1 MPGLDRTVL
10 DQIDPELALGRIKN
24 DLPSDFI
31 LSPHYGAVFE
41 HVGAQLW
48 GELEAS
54 LRSGNYE
61 PSLPIILEV
70 PKANGITRPGAI
82 LNPTD
87 RLVYQAIVDILA
99 PIGEAQLDR
108 ARTFS
113 HVLQQPDPLR
123 RMFEPGHVTY
133 ERLQA
138 AVKAHCENG
147 NYEFAIRADIASFFE
162 RVYQHN
168 IINLLHSSGC
178 PGPAVNLLE
187 KLLLAWRE
195 KNSHGI
201 LQGMFPSDFLGSFSL
216 CSFDSELDVKGVPS
230 ARYVDDTYI
239 FFQSALEAKKGLV
252 DLCLALRNEGL
263 SLNEQKTSILPSAQ
277 LLYEETQ
284 IDTMFQAARDEVE
297 EEVFGNDLYGFQ
309 VTWMPEEDAP
319 DEEDIELRSVEA
331 LYHKVEESGTPADK
345 IERFCLPFL
354 AAGRSEIAVEKALQG
369 LLERPHLAKVY
380 SSYLIR
386 LGKANPDI
394 GRRLQRLL
402 RDGAF
407 AYDWQPMWII
417 GALLYLDAVENSTV
431 TTVMRVLLDHTR
443 SPALRAVCALF
454 IGRHGDAAR
463 RRNLR
468 THYGT
473 EPSDYVRAA
482 ILFASRYFPISE
494 RRTCLTAWGGHSN
507 VNSLIARAVQALT

>member
-24 DLPSDFI
+24 DLPSDLI
-31 LSPHYGAVFE
+31 LSPHYSAVFE
-41 HVGAQLW
+41 HVGDQLW
-48 GELEAS
+48 VELKAT
-54 LRSGNYE
+54 LRNGNYE
-61 PSLPIILEV
+61 PSLPIILDV

-87 RLVYQAIVDILA
+87 RLVYQAIIDILA

-108 ARTFS
+108 VRTFS

-123 RMFEPGHVTY
+123 RMFEPGYITY
-133 ERLQA
+133 TRLQE
-138 AVKAHCENG
+138 AVKAYCENG

-195 KNSHGI
+195 NNSHGI
-201 LQGMFPSDFLGSFSL
+201 LQGMFPSDFLGNFSL

-230 ARYVDDTYI
+230 ARYVDDIYM
-239 FFQSALEAKKGLV
+239 FFQNKLEARKGLV
-252 DLCLALRNEGL
+252 DLCIALRNEGL
-263 SLNEQKTSILPSAQ
+263 SLNEQKTTILPSA
-277 LLYEETQ
+277 LLLHEETQ
-284 IDTMFQAARDEVE
+284 IDTMFQAAREEVE
-297 EEVFGNDLYGFQ
+297 QEVVGDDFYGFQ
-309 VTWMPEEDAP
+309 VTWMSEEDAP
-319 DEEDIELRSVEA
+319 DEEDIVLRSVEA
-331 LYHKVEESGTPADK
+331 LYHKVEEPGSPTDR
-345 IERFCLPFL
+345 IERFCLPLL
-354 AAGRSEIAVEKALQG
+354 AARRSEIAVEKTLHG

-394 GRRLQRLL
+394 GQRLQRLL
-402 RDGAF
+402 RDSAF
-407 AYDWQPMWII
+407 AYDWQLMWII
-417 GALLYLDAVENSTV
+417 GTLLYIDAVENSTV
-431 TTVMRVLLDHTR
+431 TTVMRILLDHTR

-463 RRNLR
+463 RHNLR

-482 ILFASRYFPISE
+482 ILFASRYFPVSE

-507 VNSLIARAVQALT
+507 INSLIARAVQALT